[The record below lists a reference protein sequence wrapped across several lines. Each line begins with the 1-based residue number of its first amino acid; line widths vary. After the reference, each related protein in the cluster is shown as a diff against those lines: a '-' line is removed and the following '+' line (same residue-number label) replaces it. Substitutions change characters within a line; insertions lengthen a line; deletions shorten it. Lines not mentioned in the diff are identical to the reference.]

1 MVTKNGKVVT
11 LRKAIPPI
19 NSHKHVF
26 TSGDMTN
33 QKQNISIIPMF
44 TRHTKVV
51 TYFEELLPIF
61 LHEKFEKLLFPVS
74 QNLWLLNLKKLKYL
88 NFSPKRYFNILCMTG
103 NMSQKDC

>member
-26 TSGDMTN
+26 TWGDMTN

-61 LHEKFEKLLFPVS
+61 LHEKIDFCMK
-74 QNLWLLNLKKLKYL
+74 NLK
-88 NFSPKRYFNILCMTG
+88 NFYFQFHKTYG
-103 NMSQKDC
+103 Y